1 MFLVLIRRRFLRL
14 KASYTQCCRVPTL
27 ALARLSCLEEDIH
40 DIIAHLKFGDDR
52 FRGLSSAESEI
63 LPFPIDFDG
72 VLTTLS
78 GTKSYICTRLGISQ
92 LSTRW
97 DHVTPRCAQMVTPQ
111 CDQPGTP
118 RWSHRGVT
126 WRCDCD
132 VITAL
137 TDVVARHWSGTDW

>member
-1 MFLVLIRRRFLRL
+1 MFLVLIRRRFLRSE
-14 KASYTQCCRVPTL
+14 ASYTHCCRVPTL
-27 ALARLSCLEEDIH
+27 ALTRLSCLEEDIR

-52 FRGLSSAESEI
+52 FRGLASAESEI

-92 LSTRW
+92 LSTRR

-111 CDQPGTP
+111 CDQLGTP
-118 RWSHRGVT
+118 R
-126 WRCDCD
+126 
-132 VITAL
+132 
-137 TDVVARHWSGTDW
+137 